1 MFHRSLVGMRVGG
14 CEKARGED
22 ERGEIAAEDKGEV
35 AGGLDDGC
43 SEVCRRPERR
53 NEIQSTGR

>member
-1 MFHRSLVGMRVGG
+1 MRVGV
-14 CEKARGED
+14 CEKACGED